1 MIHKILFEKIRLS
14 HYFVLLLL
22 LYSFLIMLMPNI
34 RFNSG
39 ALTLF
44 SVNSF
49 LYGFYIAPILSVQ
62 KTRIDELHKIARAEA
77 NAIFAMVLGLK
88 KLPKKLRNEL
98 QDMFIT
104 YLKTCIR
111 QRKPGEGEKD
121 YERLITYCLSYKG
134 KQQDDIDK
142 LLEKLVANQQNRTNL
157 SMQLANK
164 VYSNEWM
171 IIFVLFSITLSFV
184 LLFDGGSEYI
194 YQFIAAFLCTG
205 LSMLLVILLKM
216 STLTHKRAR
225 QIWNPYKRLIESHFY
240 RID

>member
-1 MIHKILFEKIRLS
+1 MMRKILLEKIRLS
-14 HYFVLLLL
+14 HYFVFLLV
-22 LYSFLIMLMPNI
+22 LYSVIVVLAPNI
-34 RFNSG
+34 KFNSG

-49 LYGFYIAPILSVQ
+49 LYGFYIAPILGVQ
-62 KTRIDELHKIARAEA
+62 KTRIDELHKIARSEA

-88 KLPKKLRNEL
+88 KLPKHLRNQL
-98 QDMFIT
+98 QDMFII
-104 YLKTCIR
+104 YLKSSIR
-111 QRKPGEGEKD
+111 QRKPGEGEES
-121 YERLITYCLSYKG
+121 YEQLITFCLSYKG
-134 KQQDDIDK
+134 EREEEINK
-142 LLEKLVANQQNRTNL
+142 LLDKLVANQQNRTNL

-184 LLFDGGSEYI
+184 LLFDGGGEYI
-194 YQFIAAFLCTG
+194 YQFIAAFLCTA

-216 STLTHKRAR
+216 STLTHKRAG
-225 QIWNPYKRLIESHFY
+225 QIWNPYKKLIDSHFY